1 MAKAAVV
8 TGCSSGIGYETALSL
23 ARHGYKTY
31 ATMRNASKSKE
42 ILDAA
47 AAENLDLAVTA
58 LDVSSKESI
67 DAAMDEILDRE
78 GRIDVLVNNAGYVM
92 FGTLEEVSISEF
104 REQFETNFFG
114 IINLLHRAVPA
125 MRKQGGGR
133 IVNISSV
140 AGRIG
145 LPCTSAYISS
155 KFALEGLSESLRYE
169 VDQFNIKVVLIE
181 PGVIKSN
188 LFNSMKVAGADGSSP
203 YSALTK
209 GVLSGIGTMAELG
222 TPPAD
227 VASAV
232 IRAIQEKEPQPRYIV
247 GKDAAM
253 FLDIKKAKTDLEF
266 EKYLKEELF
275 ASQEPR

>member
-1 MAKAAVV
+1 MRKVAVV
-8 TGCSSGIGYETALSL
+8 TGCSSGIGCETALRL
-23 ARHGYKTY
+23 ARQGYRTY
-31 ATMRNASKSKE
+31 ATMRDTSKSGE
-42 ILDAA
+42 ILDVA
-47 AAENLDLAVTA
+47 AAETLDLAVTA

-67 DAAMDEILDRE
+67 DAAMDKILGKE

-92 FGTLEEVSISEF
+92 FGTLEEVNISEF
-104 REQFETNFFG
+104 RDQFETNFFG
-114 IINLLHRAVPA
+114 VINLLHRTLPI
-125 MRKQGGGR
+125 MRKHGGGH

-145 LPCTSAYISS
+145 LPCTPAYISS

-181 PGVIKSN
+181 PGVVKSN
-188 LFNSMKVAGADGSSP
+188 LFHSMKVADTDDRSP
-203 YSALTK
+203 YTALTK
-209 GVLSGIGTMAELG
+209 GVLSSIGTMAELG

-232 IRAIQEKEPQPRYIV
+232 IRAIQEEEPQPRYPV
-247 GKDAAM
+247 GKDAMM
-253 FLDIKKAKTDLEF
+253 FLDIKKTKTDLEF

-275 ASQEPR
+275 AFQEPR